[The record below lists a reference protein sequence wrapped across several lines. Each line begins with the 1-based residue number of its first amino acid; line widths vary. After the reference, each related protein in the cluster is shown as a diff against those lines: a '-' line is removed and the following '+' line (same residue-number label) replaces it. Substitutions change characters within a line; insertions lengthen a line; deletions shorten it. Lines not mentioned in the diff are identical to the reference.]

1 MKQYKNKTSVY
12 VYNNAVH
19 HYYCYLMFVECGNRL

>member
-12 VYNNAVH
+12 VYNAVD